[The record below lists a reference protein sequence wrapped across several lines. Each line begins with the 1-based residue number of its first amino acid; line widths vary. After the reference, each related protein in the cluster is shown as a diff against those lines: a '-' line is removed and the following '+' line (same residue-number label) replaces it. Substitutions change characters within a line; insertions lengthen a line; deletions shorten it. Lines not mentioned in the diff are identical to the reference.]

1 MSMTLQHKQENML
14 FKRKWQKSVY
24 KEGCDG
30 LVFFFWQKLLIRLDS
45 ASNLVFCKFLKN
57 QSTTLIINEQ
67 KAETKQFPLKGAFL
81 FNRNFC
87 KSNNSFQ
94 ETFCL
99 VLIEHKVQ
107 SQKMHNNKRLSG
119 AFCCQQILTVSFIT
133 HPADNKTVLSDVQ
146 LSGSFNT
153 PKLLLLCVVI
163 VHKNL
168 TFPFKFNHCKSLHT
182 AQLLSSRSFTATT
195 TGSKG

>member
-1 MSMTLQHKQENML
+1 
-14 FKRKWQKSVY
+14 
-24 KEGCDG
+24 
-30 LVFFFWQKLLIRLDS
+30 
-45 ASNLVFCKFLKN
+45 
-57 QSTTLIINEQ
+57 
-67 KAETKQFPLKGAFL
+67 
-81 FNRNFC
+81 
-87 KSNNSFQ
+87 
-94 ETFCL
+94 
-99 VLIEHKVQ
+99 
-107 SQKMHNNKRLSG
+107 MHNNKRLSG

-133 HPADNKTVLSDVQ
+133 HPADNKTVLMSDCLLV
-146 LSGSFNT
+146 LFNT

>member
-1 MSMTLQHKQENML
+1 MLESQKINCCCFWYTRMQFLLVKVLKDKWFVKNSGINNTPLKPFPFPFFASNLKVSAFVSPIRNEDFIMSMTLQHKQENML

-45 ASNLVFCKFLKN
+45 ASNLVFCKFWKN

-87 KSNNSFQ
+87 KSNNSF
-94 ETFCL
+94 
-99 VLIEHKVQ
+99 
-107 SQKMHNNKRLSG
+107 
-119 AFCCQQILTVSFIT
+119 
-133 HPADNKTVLSDVQ
+133 
-146 LSGSFNT
+146 
-153 PKLLLLCVVI
+153 
-163 VHKNL
+163 
-168 TFPFKFNHCKSLHT
+168 
-182 AQLLSSRSFTATT
+182 
-195 TGSKG
+195 